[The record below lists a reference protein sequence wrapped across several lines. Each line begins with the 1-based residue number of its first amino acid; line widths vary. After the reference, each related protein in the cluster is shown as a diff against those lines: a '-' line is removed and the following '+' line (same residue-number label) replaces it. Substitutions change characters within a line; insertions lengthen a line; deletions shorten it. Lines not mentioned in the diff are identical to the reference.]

1 MRAGATQ
8 ERDLASAFV
17 SGDPS
22 ALRAVYDEH
31 QRIVHSFCRRA
42 VGDHAPDVTQEVFVA
57 AWRSR
62 DRFDPESGSL
72 AAWLM
77 GIARHKVV
85 DHLRREQRTR
95 STVVADLT
103 TVSPEGDSAT
113 HGGRNAD
120 GAAWNGPA
128 LQRTAEQMLVADT
141 LARLPEPGQSIIRLS
156 FIEGLTHGEIADRTD
171 LPLGTVKSHIRRGL
185 TKLRREL
192 EELDG
197 AR

>member
-1 MRAGATQ
+1 MRPGATE

-17 SGDPS
+17 GGDPS

-31 QRIVHSFCRRA
+31 QRLVHSFCRRA
-42 VGDHAPDVTQEVFVA
+42 VGDHAGDVTQEVFLA

-62 DRFDPESGSL
+62 ERFDPEAGSL

-77 GIARHKVV
+77 GIARHKIV

-95 STVVADLT
+95 TTVVADLT
-103 TVSPEGDSAT
+103 DVPPGVDGPAP
-113 HGGRNAD
+113 GGTNAD
-120 GAAWNGPA
+120 GTAWTDPA
-128 LQRTAEQMLVADT
+128 LQHTAEQLLVADT
-141 LARLPEPGQSIIRLS
+141 LDRLGEPGRSIIRLS
-156 FIEGLTHGEIADRTD
+156 FLEGLTHGEIADRTD

-185 TKLRREL
+185 LKLRREL